1 MVQMIYIFLIW
12 TCWSLNRLNISWCLL
27 FDEKYP
33 LGVTNSLR
41 TGSHGPCS
49 SMIYLLLRGGF
60 SIAVQLPGGI
70 SHGPFLLTPQSLD
83 AYRSRGTLH
92 FWYLLFDD
100 RYTSQYIPSSHPNRK
115 KKNIYIF
122 IYLFYLFI
130 HSFIHSFIHFIY
142 LFINI
147 CI

>member
-41 TGSHGPCS
+41 TGRHGPCS
-49 SMIYLLLRGGF
+49 SMIYLLLSGGD
-60 SIAVQLPGGI
+60 SIAVQLPGGS

-115 KKNIYIF
+115 KRIYIY
-122 IYLFYLFI
+122 IYLFI
-130 HSFIHSFIHFIY
+130 HSFIHSFIYLLIY
-142 LFINI
+142 VYNI
-147 CI
+147 PTVG